1 MKREAWR
8 LLKKSL
14 FFTTE
19 DVARKFGITR
29 GSAHV
34 LCSRQ
39 VKNGSFIRLKKN
51 FYVLEDRWPYLERQD
66 FFVIANYLQVPSYLS
81 CTTALVY
88 HDLTTQVTRDWYES
102 VSLKR
107 SIQYSAR
114 GVSFSYFKLK
124 KDYYFGF
131 TKIGPFFMAQKEK
144 AFLDACH
151 LCAYGRYALDWSAL
165 DMDRLDIDNLKAL
178 MKPYPYRTKGMVKK
192 LCGI

>member
-8 LLKKSL
+8 SLKKSL

-19 DVARKFGITR
+19 EVVHKFGITR
-29 GSAHV
+29 ASAHV

-88 HDLTTQVTRDWYES
+88 HGLTTQVTRDWYES

-107 SIQYSAR
+107 SIRYNAR

-124 KDYYFGF
+124 KDWYFGF

-151 LCAYGRYALDWSAL
+151 LCVYGHYTLDWSAL

-178 MKPYPYRTKGMVKK
+178 MKPFPRRTKEMVKK

>member
-1 MKREAWR
+1 MKREAWQW
-8 LLKKSL
+8 LKKGL

-19 DVARKFGITR
+19 EVARKFGITR
-29 GSAHV
+29 ASAHV
-34 LCSRQ
+34 FCSRQ
-39 VKNGSFIRLKKN
+39 VKKGSFIRLKKG

-88 HDLTTQVTRDWYES
+88 HGLTTQVTRDWYES

-114 GVSFSYFKLK
+114 GVTFSYFKLK
-124 KDYYFGF
+124 KDCYFGF

-151 LCAYGRYALDWSAL
+151 LCAHGRYTLDWSAL
-165 DMDRLDIDNLKAL
+165 DMDRLDTDNLKDL
-178 MKPYPYRTKGMVKK
+178 MKSFPYRTRGMVKR

>member
-8 LLKKSL
+8 SLKKSL

-19 DVARKFGITR
+19 EVARKFGITR
-29 GSAHV
+29 ASAHV

-51 FYVLEDRWPYLERQD
+51 FYVLEDRWPYLEREE
-66 FFVIANYLQVPSYLS
+66 FFVLANYLQVPSYLS

-88 HDLTTQVTRDWYES
+88 HGLTTQVPRDWYES

-107 SIQYSAR
+107 SKQLTAR
-114 GVSFSYFKLK
+114 EVKFCYFKLK
-124 KDYYFGF
+124 KDCYFGF

-151 LCAYGRYALDWSAL
+151 LYVHGNYAFDWNAL
-165 DMDRLDIDNLKAL
+165 DMDRLDGDELRSLLK
-178 MKPYPYRTKGMVKK
+178 PFSRGTKEMVKG

>member
-8 LLKKSL
+8 SLKRSL

-19 DVARKFGITR
+19 EVARKFGITR
-29 GSAHV
+29 ASAHV

-66 FFVIANYLQVPSYLS
+66 LFVIANYLQVPSYLS
-81 CTTALVY
+81 CTTAMVY
-88 HDLTTQVTRDWYES
+88 HGLTTQVPRDWYES
-102 VSLKR
+102 VSIKR

-114 GVSFSYFKLK
+114 GVTFSYFKLK

-131 TKIGPFFMAQKEK
+131 TKIGPFFMAQREK

-151 LCAYGRYALDWSAL
+151 LCAHGHYALDWSAL
-165 DMDRLDIDNLKAL
+165 DMERLDTGNLKAL
-178 MKPYPYRTKGMVKK
+178 LKPFPYRTRGMVKK

>member
-1 MKREAWR
+1 MNREAWR
-8 LLKKSL
+8 SLKKSL

-29 GSAHV
+29 ASAYV

-66 FFVIANYLQVPSYLS
+66 LFVIANYLQVPSYLS

-88 HDLTTQVTRDWYES
+88 HGLTTQVPRDWYES

-107 SIQYSAR
+107 SIQYSAG
-114 GVSFSYFKLK
+114 GVTFSYFKLK
-124 KDYYFGF
+124 KDCYFGF

-151 LCAYGRYALDWSAL
+151 LCAHGRYALDWSAL
-165 DMDRLDIDNLKAL
+165 DKDRLDTGNLKAL
-178 MKPYPYRTKGMVKK
+178 MKSFPYRTRSMVKK
-192 LCGI
+192 LCRI

>member
-1 MKREAWR
+1 MNREAWR
-8 LLKKSL
+8 SLKKNL

-29 GSAHV
+29 ASAHV

-66 FFVIANYLQVPSYLS
+66 LFVIANYLQVPSYLS

-88 HDLTTQVTRDWYES
+88 HGLTTQVPRDWYES

-107 SIQYSAR
+107 SIQYSAG
-114 GVSFSYFKLK
+114 GVTFSYFKLK
-124 KDYYFGF
+124 KDCYFGF

-151 LCAYGRYALDWSAL
+151 LCAHGRYALDWSAL
-165 DMDRLDIDNLKAL
+165 DKDRLDTGNLKAL
-178 MKPYPYRTKGMVKK
+178 MKSFPYRTRSMVKK
-192 LCGI
+192 LCRI